1 MTVSPEEFLR
11 RHDMYYEQMSFEEL
25 TARYRR
31 EMAAGLAG
39 EPSSLFMLPSYIRA
53 DAEPLRG
60 VSVLVLDA
68 GGTNLRAGRVRLDA
82 DGRPVVET
90 LKKCRM
96 PGTGGEE
103 VTADE
108 MFRRIA
114 AFALEA
120 AEGCERACISFSYPC
135 RNRPDGDGVILEL
148 CKELSVTGAEG
159 RLVCASLE
167 AALRELGARGNRR
180 WRLTNDSVGSLLGGM
195 AAADRRRYA
204 DFIGF
209 ILGTGTNM
217 CCILPSA
224 SITKSPEAAAMGGE
238 MIVNM
243 ETGCFDKLLRGT
255 ADRELDAASELPG
268 DHLAEKMISGS
279 YYRQLLEKT
288 LSLAGREEIFGARVR
303 ENLSRV
309 HITSPLVD
317 AFCLDPLGDNALSRA
332 LENDENRRFASGVN
346 TALLERAARVAA
358 AGLAAVVETRAPSP
372 GSRVCVSAD
381 GTMLSKNPLL
391 RPAMER
397 CLREHVTDRLGVEM
411 EFLFTEDATLKGS
424 AWAGLIE

>member
-1 MTVSPEEFLR
+1 MGRTPERFLR
-11 RHDMYYEQMSFEEL
+11 DHDMYYEQMPFDGLVERYLEE
-25 TARYRR
+25 
-31 EMAAGLAG
+31 MDAGLAG
-39 EPSSLFMLPSYIRA
+39 RPSSLYMLPSFIRA

-68 GGTNLRAGRVRLDA
+68 GGTNLRAGRVHFDSR
-82 DGRPVVET
+82 GQSVVET
-90 LKKCRM
+90 LKKRHM
-96 PGTGGEE
+96 PGAGGES

-114 AFALEA
+114 AFSLEA

-135 RNRPDGDGVILEL
+135 QNRPDGDGEILEL
-148 CKELSVTGAEG
+148 CKELQVEGAEG

-167 AALRELGARGNRR
+167 TALRELGASGHRR

-195 AAADRRRYA
+195 AAAPRGRYN

-217 CCILPSA
+217 CCALPSA

-238 MIVNM
+238 MIVNL
-243 ETGCFDKLLRGT
+243 ESGCFDKLLLGT

-279 YYRQLLEKT
+279 YYRQVLDHTLRLAVREGELPPETGERLEK
-288 LSLAGREEIFGARVR
+288 LRL
-303 ENLSRV
+303 
-309 HITSPLVD
+309 TSALVD
-317 AFCLDPLGDNALSRA
+317 AFCLDPCGDNPLANALGTESA
-332 LENDENRRFASGVN
+332 QTFAAGIN
-346 TALLERAARVAA
+346 AALLERAARVAA
-358 AGLAAVVETRAPSP
+358 AGLTAVIRRRALPR
-372 GSRVCVSAD
+372 GSRVCISAD
-381 GTMLSKNPLL
+381 GTMLRLNPVLK
-391 RPAMER
+391 PAIER
-397 CLREHVTDRLGVEM
+397 YLADAALGEM
-411 EFLFTEDATLKGS
+411 GVATQFVFASDATLMGS